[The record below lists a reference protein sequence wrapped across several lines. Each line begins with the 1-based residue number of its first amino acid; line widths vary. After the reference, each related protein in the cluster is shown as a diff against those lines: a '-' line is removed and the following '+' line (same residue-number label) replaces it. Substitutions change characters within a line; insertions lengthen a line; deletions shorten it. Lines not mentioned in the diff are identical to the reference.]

1 MKCQDPK
8 NRSPSRRVF
17 AIISRI
23 LPEVEGGILWSGYV
37 GSIGQDGGV
46 RNEAGGGGQ
55 YQVNSSRNGYNSSRY
70 LLSVGGCVG
79 QARES
84 PTNLRPYRSARG
96 GAQTAILSD
105 YVYVPSERPLV
116 EQRGPLEETNKGKSG
131 LTELLHRLILKRDS

>member
-70 LLSVGGCVG
+70 LPGTGIVDELETVQISMRWGTD
-79 QARES
+79 RYIIR
-84 PTNLRPYRSARG
+84 LR
-96 GAQTAILSD
+96 
-105 YVYVPSERPLV
+105 VRP
-116 EQRGPLEETNKGKSG
+116 K
-131 LTELLHRLILKRDS
+131 